1 MKVAVGLVSLALL
14 LTPRT
19 VQSSREWCHL
29 IDDGPR
35 GARRRRLRMVGGSGL
50 RQPFTMAAGDAMFVG
65 WVTNPPSPLGRRV
78 LMASLA
84 QAMSPP
90 TPTADLCRGGVI
102 FGCCLQ
108 I

>member
-1 MKVAVGLVSLALL
+1 MKVAAGLVSLALL

-19 VQSSREWCHL
+19 AQSSREWCHL
-29 IDDGPR
+29 IDGGPR

-50 RQPFTMAAGDAMFVG
+50 RQPFTMAAGDVMFVG
-65 WVTNPPSPLGRRV
+65 WVASPPPLGRRV

-84 QAMSPP
+84 QATSPP
-90 TPTADLCRGGVI
+90 APMVDLCRGGVI
-102 FGCCLQ
+102 FDCCLQ